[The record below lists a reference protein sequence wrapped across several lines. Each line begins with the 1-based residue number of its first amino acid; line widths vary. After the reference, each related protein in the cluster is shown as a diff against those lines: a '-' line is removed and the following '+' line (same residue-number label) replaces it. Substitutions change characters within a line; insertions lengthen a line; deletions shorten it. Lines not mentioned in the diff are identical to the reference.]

1 MLLKFAELENKTII
15 VEQIGSQFGKSKEQ
29 QGSLKGL
36 GLRGIG
42 STAELKCTK
51 DIYGMLLTVSHL
63 IKVNLK

>member
-1 MLLKFAELENKTII
+1 MLLKFVELENKNII

-29 QGSLKGL
+29 QGRLKGL

-51 DIYGMLLTVSHL
+51 DVYGMLLKVSHL
-63 IKVNLK
+63 VKVNLK